1 MTKARARYHH
11 GDLRRALL
19 DASLDLIRTSG
30 ADALALRAVAR
41 KAGVSHSA
49 PYHHFRSKAALVAA
63 VAADGFRGL
72 RESVLARMATQ
83 PDGSIAQFREGGVA
97 YVLFAIEHPER
108 YRVMFGVDRADP
120 ATYSELRDEVV
131 ATGDIAVR
139 AIERCQRG
147 GLLRAGDPRE
157 LANILWATC
166 HGLSSL
172 LIDGELRRGSDV
184 AQAEKLARHLTK
196 LVLTGVATERGSASL
211 RLADV
216 ADPIVGDRGTGKHG
230 ASHTKRHRA
239 QTPTEPVASDP
250 SPEQALTA
258 REKEVL
264 LFAQRQ
270 RPRIADRPVSRLP
283 FGERRS
289 PRNNHD

>member
-1 MTKARARYHH
+1 MSKTRARYHH

-19 DASLDLIRTSG
+19 DASLELIRSSG
-30 ADALALRAVAR
+30 AEALALRAVAR

-49 PYHHFRSKAALVAA
+49 PYHHFRSKTALVAA
-63 VAADGFRGL
+63 VAADGFRAL
-72 RESVLARMATQ
+72 RESVLARMASQ

-120 ATYSELRDEVV
+120 EAFSELRDEIV
-131 ATGDIAVR
+131 ATGDVAVR

-166 HGLSSL
+166 HGLSML
-172 LIDGELRRGSDV
+172 LIDGDLRRGSDV
-184 AQAEKLARHLTK
+184 AQSEKLARHLTK

-216 ADPIVGDRGTGKHG
+216 ADPVSGDRGAKHTNSHSGRGRAPAADAG
-230 ASHTKRHRA
+230 AA
-239 QTPTEPVASDP
+239 ESD
-250 SPEQALTA
+250 SDRTL

-264 LFAQRQ
+264 LFTQRH
-270 RPRIADRPVSRLP
+270 RPRIADRPVSQLP
-283 FGERRS
+283 FGERRN
-289 PRNNHD
+289 PRNKGD